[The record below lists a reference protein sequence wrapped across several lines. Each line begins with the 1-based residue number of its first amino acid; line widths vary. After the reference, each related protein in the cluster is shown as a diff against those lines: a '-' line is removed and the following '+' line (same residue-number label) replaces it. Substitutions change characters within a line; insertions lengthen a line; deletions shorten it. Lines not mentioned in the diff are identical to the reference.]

1 MDAAYARTDDHF
13 AIFADPPGLRDL
25 AAPEAWERSL
35 ARSQR
40 RRAAAAARIIALPK
54 TMTARI
60 SAALLAAGLVGQTG
74 PLLGAASAATHTTT
88 LGHRDSVAAAQRALG
103 IAADGVFGPQ
113 TRKAVR
119 AFQRAHG
126 LTVDGRIGPQ
136 TRAAL
141 GLAAGPTLQR
151 SAVTRAAAAGRTTAA
166 GTTTTTTAASDGASS
181 SSLPAATT
189 RAVQQKLGLAADGV
203 FGPQTRKAVR
213 AYQSAHG
220 LTVDG
225 VVGPQTLGA
234 LGISGAST
242 GSTGTTGSTRTV
254 SATADAAASTTA
266 SAGSGVQAAVAAA
279 MSKVGDPYQSG
290 ATGPSSFDCSGLTSW
305 AMRQAGISIPRTSFA
320 QFGSGTAVS
329 KGNIQAGDLVFFN
342 TAGPGASDVGLATS
356 ATTVV
361 SATTHGVME
370 HAIFDS
376 YWGSHFVGARS
387 VG

>member
-1 MDAAYARTDDHF
+1 MDAAYARTDDRF
-13 AIFADPPGLRDL
+13 AIFADPPGIRDL
-25 AAPEAWERSL
+25 AQPDAWENSL

-40 RRAAAAARIIALPK
+40 RRAAAAARIVALPR

-74 PLLGAASAATHTTT
+74 PLIGAASAATHTTT
-88 LGHRDSVAAAQRALG
+88 LGHGAKGAGVAAAQRALG

-126 LTVDGRIGPQ
+126 LTADGRVGPQ

-141 GLAAGPTLQR
+141 GLAAGPTLER
-151 SAVTRAAAAGRTTAA
+151 SATPRAVTSAVNTAADSATTDDTTA
-166 GTTTTTTAASDGASS
+166 

-189 RAVQQKLGLAADGV
+189 RAVQQKLGLSADGV
-203 FGPQTRKAVR
+203 FGPQTRTAVR
-213 AYQSAHG
+213 AYQRAHG

-225 VVGPQTLGA
+225 VVGPQTLGS
-234 LGISGAST
+234 LGLSGAS
-242 GSTGTTGSTRTV
+242 SATTASTRTV
-254 SATADAAASTTA
+254 SATADAAADSTPQAA
-266 SAGSGVQAAVAAA
+266 STAGSGAQAAVSAAL
-279 MSKVGDPYQSG
+279 SKVGAPYSSG
-290 ATGPSSFDCSGLTSW
+290 ATGPSSFDCSGLTQW

-320 QFGSGTAVS
+320 QYGTGTAVS
-329 KGNIQAGDLVFFN
+329 KGNIQAGDLVFFS
-342 TAGPGASDVGLATS
+342 TDGAGASHVGIATS
-356 ATTVV
+356 ATTAV
-361 SATTHGVME
+361 SATTHGVMQ

-376 YWGSHFVGARS
+376 YWGAHYLGARS

>member
-1 MDAAYARTDDHF
+1 MDAAYARTDDRF
-13 AIFADPPGLRDL
+13 AIFADPPGIRDL
-25 AAPEAWERSL
+25 AQPYAWERSL

-74 PLLGAASAATHTTT
+74 PLIGAASAATHTTT
-88 LGHRDSVAAAQRALG
+88 LGGDGVAAAQRALG
-103 IAADGVFGPQ
+103 VAADGVFGPQ
-113 TRKAVR
+113 TRRAVR

-136 TRAAL
+136 TRTAL
-141 GLAAGPTLQR
+141 GLAAGPTLAR
-151 SAVTRAAAAGRTTAA
+151 SATTRAAA
-166 GTTTTTTAASDGASS
+166 TTTSAATTSGDTSSRAVS

-189 RAVQQKLGLAADGV
+189 RAVQQKLGLGADGV

-213 AYQSAHG
+213 AYQRAHG

-225 VVGPQTLGA
+225 VVGPQTLGS
-234 LGISGAST
+234 LGLAGA
-242 GSTGTTGSTRTV
+242 TTASTRT
-254 SATADAAASTTA
+254 AAATESA
-266 SAGSGVQAAVAAA
+266 SPTAGSGVQAAVAAA
-279 MSKVGDPYQSG
+279 MSKVGSPYQSG

-320 QFGSGTAVS
+320 QYGTGTAVP

-342 TAGPGASDVGLATS
+342 TAGPGASDVGIATS

-361 SATTHGVME
+361 SATTHGVMN

-376 YWGSHFVGARS
+376 YWGAHFVGARS